1 MATGVPHIFAN
12 VWFLI
17 WRAGLNNDR
26 FMVEL
31 MVFKL
36 GSCLLVP
43 GATLSWQGCFQ
54 SQGQT
59 TSHLSACFPSVPSQ
73 DFFRIVTSHIW
84 HRGVFL
90 GADAYV
96 IRSIPG
102 KLLRP
107 CISQYLTMSAHQLHG
122 GFTFWLLRAGSR
134 YISGQFWPLI
144 LRVCYGDYH
153 GPSIALR
160 ETKQHWKNQPMSL
173 HARQSCR
180 ARTLTQPNWTLVFS
194 EKWRNLPK
202 NGIFVVGSWTK
213 ILCGLV
219 TYELFNVWVHFTSFW
234 PCMVIQ
240 NWWKVT
246 FSGSSLNHICSSRH
260 RSSLNTEV
268 VAWKR
273 LWQLWQAAQQSI
285 SRSGRR

>member
-122 GFTFWLLRAGSR
+122 GFTFLLFKGW
-134 YISGQFWPLI
+134 ISIHFGAI
-144 LRVCYGDYH
+144 LTFD
-153 GPSIALR
+153 IACVLWGLSW
-160 ETKQHWKNQPMSL
+160 TQHCIEGNKAALKESTNVL
-173 HARQSCR
+173 ARQ
-180 ARTLTQPNWTLVFS
+180 TIMQG
-194 EKWRNLPK
+194 KD
-202 NGIFVVGSWTK
+202 
-213 ILCGLV
+213 
-219 TYELFNVWVHFTSFW
+219 
-234 PCMVIQ
+234 
-240 NWWKVT
+240 
-246 FSGSSLNHICSSRH
+246 LNP
-260 RSSLNTEV
+260 T
-268 VAWKR
+268 
-273 LWQLWQAAQQSI
+273 
-285 SRSGRR
+285 